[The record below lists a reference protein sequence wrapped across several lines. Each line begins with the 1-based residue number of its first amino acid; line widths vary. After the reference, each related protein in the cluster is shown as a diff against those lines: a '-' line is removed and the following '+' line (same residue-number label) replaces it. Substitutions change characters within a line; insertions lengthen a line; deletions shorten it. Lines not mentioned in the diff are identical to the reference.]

1 MSDDM
6 NPEVEET
13 SVVETPEAV
22 DSAEP
27 TEEPAAERV
36 PTDEAFPSTDDYAVD
51 DDVLNE
57 LMSGEEP
64 TEELTEEPVVGTT
77 SETETGDRSAYEQI
91 LRRDNVPQ
99 EVIDSLDSATAKV
112 WAERSGKRQAD
123 VDQYANRLREMEER
137 LQPAQQAEEGQP
149 AAKAEPIPDALR
161 DIIGDE
167 AAETVSNMISERA
180 AEATKQ
186 AVEQVTQQQQHRA
199 VAQHVVSQIQTAD
212 QQTRTLYGDNA
223 PSKQEVITEMSRL
236 GRDQP
241 KSFDSVGTMLTQA
254 YKNLAGDPPV
264 QRKPAKRQPSAPKSQ
279 PRRPDKT
286 PENVEDAALDV
297 LMSGGS
303 PEDVHRRLRT

>member
-13 SVVETPEAV
+13 PEAV
-22 DSAEP
+22 DAAEP
-27 TEEPAAERV
+27 TEAPAAESV
-36 PTDEAFPSTDDYAVD
+36 PTDEAFPSTDDDVVD

-57 LMSGEEP
+57 LISDEEP
-64 TEELTEEPVVGTT
+64 TEEPAEEPEIDTT
-77 SETETGDRSAYEQI
+77 SETGDRSAYEQI

-99 EVIDSLDSATAKV
+99 EVIESLDPATAKV
-112 WAERSGKRQAD
+112 WAERAGKRQAD

-137 LQPAQQAEEGQP
+137 LQPAQQAEDGQP
-149 AAKAEPIPDALR
+149 AVEAEPIPDALR
-161 DIIGDE
+161 DIIGDD
-167 AAETVSNMISERA
+167 AAETVQTMISERA

-186 AVEQVTQQQQHRA
+186 AVQQVTQQQQHRA

-212 QQTRTLYGDNA
+212 HQTRTLYGDNA
-223 PSKQEVITEMSRL
+223 PSKEAVITEMSRL
-236 GRDQP
+236 GRAHP

-264 QRKPAKRQPSAPKSQ
+264 QRRPAKRQPSAPKSQ
-279 PRRPDKT
+279 PRRPAKT

-303 PEDVHRRLRT
+303 QEDVQRRLRT

>member
-13 SVVETPEAV
+13 PEAV
-22 DSAEP
+22 DAAEP
-27 TEEPAAERV
+27 TEAPAAESV
-36 PTDEAFPSTDDYAVD
+36 PTDEAFPSTDDDVVD

-57 LMSGEEP
+57 LISDEEP
-64 TEELTEEPVVGTT
+64 TEEPEIDTT
-77 SETETGDRSAYEQI
+77 SETGDRSAYEQI

-99 EVIDSLDSATAKV
+99 EVIESLDSATAKV
-112 WAERSGKRQAD
+112 WAERAGKRQAD

-137 LQPAQQAEEGQP
+137 LQPAQQAEDGQP
-149 AAKAEPIPDALR
+149 AVEAEPIPDALR
-161 DIIGDE
+161 DIIGDD
-167 AAETVSNMISERA
+167 AAETVQTMISERA

-186 AVEQVTQQQQHRA
+186 AVQQVTQQQQHRA

-212 QQTRTLYGDNA
+212 HQTRTLYGDNA
-223 PSKQEVITEMSRL
+223 PSKEAVITEMSRL
-236 GRDQP
+236 GRAHPQ
-241 KSFDSVGTMLTQA
+241 SFDSVGTMLTQA

-264 QRKPAKRQPSAPKSQ
+264 QRRPAKRQPSAPKSQ
-279 PRRPDKT
+279 PRRPAKT

-303 PEDVHRRLRT
+303 QEDVQRRLRT